1 MNTIVGIIGGGQ
13 IGKMI
18 AQEAR
23 RMAIEIVVL
32 DPTPHCPAATVA
44 TKQIVAD
51 FKNQNAIRE
60 LAESCDILTYEIE
73 LGDTEILK
81 TLEIEGFKIFPAPE
95 TLRIIQD
102 KFLQKQY
109 LKTYGIPVPEFFE
122 ILSREHLAEC
132 ISQVHFPAIL
142 KLRKDSYDGRG
153 NFTLKQIDDL
163 SSLLHTHSLNGNL
176 TQRKYMLEKFVPF
189 IKELSVMVARNFEGE
204 IQAYPV
210 VENIHD
216 DHMLKMT
223 IVPAQISKAIIE
235 QAQRI
240 AKRAIESLNGVG
252 VFGVELFL
260 CANGELLINE
270 IAPRPHNSGHYTIEA
285 CDHSQFELHLRS
297 VLNLPLVPPLLL
309 SPCAMLNIIG
319 EGEDEHP
326 YTIEGIK
333 DVLKIP
339 GVKLHLYGKKYLKKR
354 RKLGHLTILAPT
366 VEEALEKAGKAQ
378 QLIKVLPLVPDAK

>member
-1 MNTIVGIIGGGQ
+1 
-13 IGKMI
+13 
-18 AQEAR
+18 
-23 RMAIEIVVL
+23 
-32 DPTPHCPAATVA
+32 
-44 TKQIVAD
+44 
-51 FKNQNAIRE
+51 
-60 LAESCDILTYEIE
+60 
-73 LGDTEILK
+73 
-81 TLEIEGFKIFPAPE
+81 
-95 TLRIIQD
+95 
-102 KFLQKQY
+102 
-109 LKTYGIPVPEFFE
+109 
-122 ILSREHLAEC
+122 
-132 ISQVHFPAIL
+132 
-142 KLRKDSYDGRG
+142 
-153 NFTLKQIDDL
+153 
-163 SSLLHTHSLNGNL
+163 
-176 TQRKYMLEKFVPF
+176 
-189 IKELSVMVARNFEGE
+189 
-204 IQAYPV
+204 
-210 VENIHD
+210 
-216 DHMLKMT
+216 MT

-309 SPCAMLNIIG
+309 SPCVMLNIIG
-319 EGEDEHP
+319 EGEEEHP

-333 DVLKIP
+333 DVLAIP

-366 VEEALEKAGKAQ
+366 VEEALEKAGKVQ